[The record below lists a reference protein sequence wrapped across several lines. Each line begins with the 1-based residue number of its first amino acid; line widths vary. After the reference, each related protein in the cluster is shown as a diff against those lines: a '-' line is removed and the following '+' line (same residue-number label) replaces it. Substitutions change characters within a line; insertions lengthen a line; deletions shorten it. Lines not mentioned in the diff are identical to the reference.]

1 MTTTTFNT
9 EPRVAGQA
17 PNLQSFRGE
26 LSDALDA
33 FAMYRMQRAVPASE
47 QRRAQPPRER
57 PLQPHVPLPKS
68 GVSAPPR
75 TLTVWRRAA
84 RWVVAAAKRA
94 GPAILGFAIFGSI
107 FVAAMVLRLAI
118 WVPALRG

>member
-1 MTTTTFNT
+1 MTAITFKT
-9 EPRVAGQA
+9 EPRVAGRS
-17 PNLQSFRGE
+17 PNLQSFRGD

-47 QRRAQPPRER
+47 QRPAQQ
-57 PLQPHVPLPKS
+57 PLQDPHVRLPS
-68 GVSAPPR
+68 GGVSATPR
-75 TLTVWRRAA
+75 TLTVRLRAA
-84 RWVVAAAKRA
+84 RWAVTAAKHA

-107 FVAAMVLRLAI
+107 FVAALALRLAI